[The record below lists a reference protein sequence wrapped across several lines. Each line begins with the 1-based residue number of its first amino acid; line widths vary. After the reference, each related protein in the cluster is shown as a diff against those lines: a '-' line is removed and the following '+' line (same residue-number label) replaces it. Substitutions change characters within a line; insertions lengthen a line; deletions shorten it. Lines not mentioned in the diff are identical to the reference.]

1 MWGVPDQTPTSG
13 DTAPD
18 RDAHVN
24 ARIEGSLG
32 SAPDSRQTAD
42 APTAAPA
49 AGAPVRYP
57 PPPDLSRYAW
67 LSVGAAVAT
76 ILLKG
81 TAAALTGSVGLLS
94 DAAESLVNLVAA
106 VIAVIALKVSIRPPD
121 HNHPFGHSKAEYF
134 SAVIEGVMIF
144 VAAGFIIASAVDR
157 LLHPRMP
164 EQLGLGL
171 VIVVVASVI
180 NGAVGL
186 FLRRQGAVHRS
197 ATLHADGTHLLT
209 DVVTSVAVI
218 IGVALVAVTGW
229 QVLDPV
235 VAILAGINILWTG
248 WGLIRHAVDG
258 LMDIALPQDVH
269 DRLVAVLDRYRE
281 PGVIDMHA
289 VRTRQ
294 GGNREFMEFHLLV
307 PGAWPVQ
314 HGHDLSEEIIDAL
327 VAEVPDI
334 RVSVHL
340 EPIEDLKSYQ
350 DQADY

>member
-1 MWGVPDQTPTSG
+1 MDRPGPRWHGVGVPDVTPTDQPPASVPHGSG
-13 DTAPD
+13 NGGPGDG
-18 RDAHVN
+18 RDAH
-24 ARIEGSLG
+24 L
-32 SAPDSRQTAD
+32 
-42 APTAAPA
+42 
-49 AGAPVRYP
+49 RYP

-67 LSVGAAVAT
+67 LSVAAAVVT

-81 TAAALTGSVGLLS
+81 SAAALTGSVGLLS

-106 VIAVIALKVSIRPPD
+106 VVAVIALKVSIRPPD
-121 HNHPFGHSKAEYF
+121 GNHPFGHSKAEYF
-134 SAVIEGVMIF
+134 SAVVEGVMIF
-144 VAAGFIIASAVDR
+144 VAAGFIIVSAAERIV
-157 LLHPRMP
+157 HPRMP
-164 EQLGLGL
+164 EQLGIGL
-171 VIVVVASVI
+171 LISVAASLI

-186 FLRRQGAVHRS
+186 LLRRQGARYRS
-197 ATLHADGTHLLT
+197 ATLSADGAHLLT
-209 DVVTSVAVI
+209 DVVTSVAVL
-218 IGVALVAVTGW
+218 IGVGLVALTGW

-248 WGLIRHAVDG
+248 WGLIHHAVDG
-258 LMDIALPQDVH
+258 LMDIALPDDVH
-269 DRLVAVLDRYRE
+269 GRLVAVLDRYRD

-314 HGHDLSEEIIDAL
+314 RGHDLSEEIIDAL

-340 EPIEDLKSYQ
+340 EPIEDAKSYQ